1 MGSYDPENDSRKT
14 RAVKRQKWQQYTIVL
29 FLFVVVI
36 VAATFL
42 FFRGQFSKGRNEAQL
57 SSSESM
63 LLSSS
68 TNEDSKTNTN
78 SSSKTKSES
87 QETTTSETTSSTT
100 QNTEVDLHNL
110 TREQLSDWI
119 LRSLQ
124 YNDEYRNPETFND
137 GIHSELQFSINDEGL
152 AEAAYYLPNPSGA
165 YLTLQR
171 IYIVDSMGQLI
182 MRDMGGG
189 RRVVATDWETLK
201 RYDEVEAY
209 NFY

>member
-1 MGSYDPENDSRKT
+1 MGAYDPEKGSRKT
-14 RAVKRQKWQQYTIVL
+14 RAVKKQKGQQYLLVL
-29 FLFVVVI
+29 FVFVVVI
-36 VAATFL
+36 VAATFI
-42 FFRGQFSKGRNEAQL
+42 FFKGQFSKGRNETQL
-57 SSSESM
+57 PASESM
-63 LLSSS
+63 LLSSTS
-68 TNEDSKTNTN
+68 KEDESKTSTN
-78 SSSKTKSES
+78 SSSKAESEG
-87 QETTTSETTSSTT
+87 QATSSST
-100 QNTEVDLHNL
+100 QGTEVDTHNL
-110 TREQLSDWI
+110 TSEQLADWI

-137 GIHSELQFSINDEGL
+137 GIHSGLQFSINDEGL

-189 RRVVATDWETLK
+189 RRVVATDWDTLK